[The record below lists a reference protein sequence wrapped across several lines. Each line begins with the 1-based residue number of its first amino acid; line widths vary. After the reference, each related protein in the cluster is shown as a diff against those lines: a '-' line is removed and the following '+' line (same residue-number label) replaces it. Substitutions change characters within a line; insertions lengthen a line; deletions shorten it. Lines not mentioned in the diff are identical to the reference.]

1 MNPEEHYFK
10 EYYSTYH
17 EEPIVNLD
25 LFSSQKILELWLEF
39 EHFIEQK
46 KRLGLLHMYYN
57 DVLLCYGISEQELK
71 EAYTAKFKKNMTRW

>member
-1 MNPEEHYFK
+1 MLTAKNRIARIEQELLQLNPEEHYFK

-39 EHFIEQK
+39 EHFI
-46 KRLGLLHMYYN
+46 
-57 DVLLCYGISEQELK
+57 
-71 EAYTAKFKKNMTRW
+71 